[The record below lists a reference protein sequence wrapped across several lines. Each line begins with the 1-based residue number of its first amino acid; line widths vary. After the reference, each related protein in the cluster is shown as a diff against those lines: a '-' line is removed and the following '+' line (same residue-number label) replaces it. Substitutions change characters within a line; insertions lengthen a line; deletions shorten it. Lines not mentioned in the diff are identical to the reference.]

1 MKKITVSFIF
11 TVAIF
16 IAGEYLYS
24 RSVGK
29 IGFPSFAGLTL
40 IWLAVGAILLGV
52 SAVIYKKS
60 EAEK

>member
-1 MKKITVSFIF
+1 MKKIAVTFIF
-11 TVAIF
+11 SVAAF
-16 IAGEYLYS
+16 LTGEYLYS

-40 IWLAVGAILLGV
+40 IWLAVTAALVCV